1 MLGNDWNAKQIRKA
15 LIEDY
20 PYLHPR
26 DMHGNLVEDY
36 DFDYLEGELD
46 LPEGW
51 LDLFLQCC
59 EDLKEPLEKAGLLY
73 SFKFLQIKEKFGAMR
88 IYAPSPTEEVRDIL
102 AKYEFISRQVC
113 CVCGKPATTTTKGW
127 TCPYCDEHF
136 EEVQARGEEK
146 LESINIQTSYV
157 LRRFA
162 DGAFNEEVVDCS
174 NEWERY
180 LKNI

>member
-1 MLGNDWNAKQIRKA
+1 MLGNDWNSRQIRKA

-26 DMHGNLVEDY
+26 DVHGNLIEDY

-51 LDLFLQCC
+51 FDLFLQCC
-59 EDLKEPLEKAGLLY
+59 EDLKAPLEKAGLLY
-73 SFKFLQIKEKFGAMR
+73 SFKFLQIKEKFGGMR
-88 IYAPSPTEEVRDIL
+88 IYVSNDIEEVRDIL

-113 CVCGKPATTTTKGW
+113 CVCGKPATALTKGW
-127 TCPYCDEHF
+127 VCPCCDEHF
-136 EEVQARGEEK
+136 EEFKARGEEK
-146 LESINIQTSYV
+146 LEPLNIQTTFTV
-157 LRRFA
+157 RRFSQ
-162 DGAFNEEVVDCS
+162 DGFSEEVIDCS